1 MTTLDPHVLTLIA
14 LVSGIGYVMAYA
26 GIAKNALEWKRH
38 RRICPS
44 CGRESETCGCDRVA

>member
-44 CGRESETCGCDRVA
+44 CGRESETCGCDRTA